1 VQVQINYTS
10 RIFLIRWR
18 RAAARLHVKSSRN
31 TFRSQ
36 RNRAI
41 KSSMRLRTLVCAFA
55 ILAATTNAAA
65 HIQLVT
71 PTPRVPNFDELKMA
85 PCGGAV
91 WGANGSTTVAPGQT
105 ITLKF
110 YETISHPG
118 VFRVAMDMDGDN
130 DFTPIVSAQVFDDY
144 KKYFQNQLQANQL
157 PAEVVAP
164 VTEGNMLVLRNYY
177 GLHDSNECP
186 SNMTE
191 QVNGSPACVW
201 SIDVTVPNQTCDR
214 CTLQLIQLMA
224 ESSRTLDSGFYYHCA
239 DIQISGQPAN
249 NTGGSGAGGGAS
261 AGGSTGSGGASANSG
276 GAPAAV
282 GSGGVSNSTGGTKGA
297 GGSSATQ
304 GAGGGSVSASGG
316 TSTITGTPK
325 PGTSSESSGCTIQPT
340 KYRASWLS
348 ILAAF
353 GMFGLLRRRS
363 NRV

>member
-1 VQVQINYTS
+1 M
-10 RIFLIRWR
+10 
-18 RAAARLHVKSSRN
+18 SSRN
-31 TFRSQ
+31 SFRSR
-36 RNRAI
+36 RNRGI
-41 KSSMRLRTLVCAFA
+41 NPVMRYGTLVCVFA

-71 PTPRVPNFDELKMA
+71 PTPRVPDDAGLKMA
-85 PCGGAV
+85 PCGGSAV

-118 VFRVAMDMDGDN
+118 VFRVALDMDGDN
-130 DFTPIVSAQVFDDY
+130 DFTPIVSAQVFNDY
-144 KKYFQNQLQANQL
+144 KKYFQNQLPANQL

-164 VTEGNMLVLRNYY
+164 FTEGNMLVLRNYY

-201 SIDVTVPNQTCDR
+201 NIDVTVPNQTCDR

-224 ESSRTLDSGFYYHCA
+224 ENSRTLDNGFYYHCA
-239 DIQISGQPAN
+239 DIQISGQPAS

-276 GAPAAV
+276 GVPAAV
-282 GSGGVSNSTGGTKGA
+282 GSGGVLNGTGGAKGA

-304 GAGGGSVSASGG
+304 GVGGSVMGAGGGAATV
-316 TSTITGTPK
+316 TGTPK

-340 KYRASWLS
+340 SGMSWLS

-363 NRV
+363 SRV